1 MKHQLAFLVSGGG
14 GTLRLVHHAVRRLQL
29 PWEICLVLADRPCG
43 ALAYAAAQQLP
54 AVQVAYSRQTPEA
67 LQAALQQAQPDV
79 VVLAFDRILDA
90 ATLALFP
97 GQFINVHYSLLPAFA
112 GLVGMKTL
120 EQARAQQVR
129 ILGATCHEVTEQVDG
144 GPVLAQCALPVD
156 WQHDTSA
163 ALHQVLFRGAGLV
176 LLQSL
181 LQRLGGTE
189 VAGQEQLR
197 YLHKTLLCSPPLTFE
212 AALLTEEFWQQVSS

>member
-1 MKHQLAFLVSGGG
+1 MKHRIAFLVSGGG
-14 GTLRLVHHAVRRLQL
+14 GTLRLVHQAARRLQL

-43 ALAYAAAQQLP
+43 ALAYADDQQLP
-54 AVQVAYSRQTPEA
+54 VAQVTYSRQAPEA

-97 GQFINVHYSLLPAFA
+97 GRFINVHYSLLPSFA
-112 GLVGMKTL
+112 GLVGMKTV

-156 WQHDTSA
+156 WQRDAPAT
-163 ALHQVLFRGAGLV
+163 LHQVLFRGAGLI

-181 LQRLGGTE
+181 LHRFGWVGGPE
-189 VAGQEQLR
+189 QEQLR
-197 YLHKTLLCSPPLTFE
+197 YLQKTLLCSPPLTFD
-212 AALLTEEFWQQVSS
+212 AGLLTEELWQQVSG